1 MPSFPRLTPL
11 TDSAV
16 LFELGDAIDPALNA
30 RAHALAAAL
39 LSSGLPGLGQ
49 PVAGYASLLIS
60 YDPLQ
65 LSFSRLIDWLHAN
78 LESIQA
84 LPAAPSRI
92 VEIPVRY
99 GGEDGP
105 DLDFVAGHAGLT
117 TAEVIALHTSPLY
130 PIYFMGFTPG
140 FPYLGGLDSRIAAP
154 RLPSPRTRIP
164 AGSVGIAGAQTG
176 VYPLESP
183 GGWRI
188 IGRTDL
194 PLFDPQREPPF
205 LLAPGDRVKFV
216 ETKKMGFGIR

>member
-1 MPSFPRLTPL
+1 MPSSFPRLTPIG
-11 TDSAV
+11 DSAV

-60 YDPLQ
+60 YDSHQ
-65 LSFSRLIDWLHAN
+65 LSFSVLIDWLHAN
-78 LESIQA
+78 LESVQA
-84 LPAAPSRI
+84 PPEAQSRI

-99 GGEDGP
+99 GGEGGP
-105 DLDFVAGHAGLT
+105 DLDFVAGHAGLS

-130 PIYFMGFTPG
+130 PVYFMGFTPG
-140 FPYLGGLDSRIAAP
+140 FPYLGGLDPRIAAP
-154 RLPSPRTRIP
+154 RLPSPRLSIP

-176 VYPLESP
+176 IYPLESP

-188 IGRTDL
+188 IGRTDRL
-194 PLFDPQREPPF
+194 LFDPQREQPF

-216 ETKKMGFGIR
+216 AV